1 MMSATFTQENFQMLK
16 RNIALMA
23 TLVACLSTTVALA
36 EGKPDGDGQRGPSP
50 EMFQKMKA
58 KMLENHQ
65 KRVQI
70 LQNTQ
75 SCIQAATAPDQLR
88 SCHEQERQADEQLR
102 QQNKQDREA
111 MHEKMHGGRD
121 REGDK

>member
-1 MMSATFTQENFQMLK
+1 MLK
-16 RNIALMA
+16 RNFAMIAALM
-23 TLVACLSTTVALA
+23 VSLSSIAALA
-36 EGKPDGDGQRGPSP
+36 DGTSEGGGHHGPSP
-50 EMFQKMKA
+50 EMFQKMKE

-88 SCHEQERQADEQLR
+88 TCHEQERQADEQLR

-111 MHEKMHGGRD
+111 MHEKMH
-121 REGDK
+121 EKMHGDQN